1 MAEGS
6 TPPLILASGS
16 RTRRAML
23 EAAGVRFTVVPADL
37 DEAAFRTGLRDGRP
51 DADGAT
57 VAEALARA
65 KAEAVSRRHP
75 DAVVIGADQ
84 VLTLGTDIVE
94 KAPTVEK
101 VREQILRLRGRV
113 HELHSAAAI
122 AIGGTARWSHTDT
135 ATLAMR
141 RFSVTFLDRYLAA
154 VGDRACDSV
163 GGYQLEG
170 LGIQLFEEI
179 DGDFFTILGL
189 PLLALLEELRLREI
203 LDT

>member
-1 MAEGS
+1 MAEAS
-6 TPPLILASGS
+6 TPLLILASGS
-16 RTRRAML
+16 RARRTML
-23 EAAGVRFTVVPADL
+23 EAAGVRFTVVPAGL
-37 DEAAFRTGLRDGRP
+37 DEAAFRAGLRDGQP

-57 VAEALARA
+57 IAEALARA

-75 DAVVIGADQ
+75 DAIVVGADQ
-84 VLTLGTDIVE
+84 ILTLGADVVE

-113 HELHSAAAI
+113 HELHSAVAI
-122 AIGGTARWSHTDT
+122 AVGGAAAWSHTDT

-154 VGDRACDSV
+154 VGESACDSV
-163 GGYQLEG
+163 GGYHLEG

-179 DGDFFTILGL
+179 DGDYFTILGL
-189 PLLALLEELRLREI
+189 PLLALLEELRLREV